1 MGRGG
6 CLARPARG
14 DPGAHGE
21 RITMLTSAYR
31 ERAFI
36 DGAWIATDDTVA
48 VRNPST
54 GELLGTVPRCGPA
67 ETRAAIAAAEA
78 ALPAWRA
85 RTASDRATIVRA
97 IGDTMIARTDELA
110 RVLTSE
116 QGKPL
121 DEARGEIAYAASFFT
136 WFAEEGKR
144 AYGDV
149 IPTDRLGLRLL
160 VQKEAVGVCAA
171 ITPWNFPSA
180 MLTRKAAPALAAGCT
195 IVVKPAEQ
203 TPFSALAIA
212 AIADEVGLPAGVLN
226 IVTGAADDAPAI
238 GQVLTTDPRVRKVSF
253 TGSTEVGKILMRQ
266 SSSTLKRL
274 SLELGGNAPFIVFDD
289 ADLDA
294 AVRGAMASKY
304 RNAGQ
309 TCVCANRFYVQD
321 AMYDRFATAFARA
334 TSQLRVGDGFEEG
347 VQVGP
352 LIDAAA
358 LAKVESHV
366 ADATARGART
376 LTGGTRDA
384 HGGTFYTPTVMVDV
398 PADALLAREETFG
411 PVAGLVRFHTDE
423 EAYRLANDTP
433 YGLAAYVYSRD
444 VGRLWRAAEA
454 LEYGMV
460 GANTGIFSTAVA
472 PFGGVKESGFGREG
486 SYYGLEEWLN
496 VKYLCLGL

>member
-1 MGRGG
+1 
-6 CLARPARG
+6 
-14 DPGAHGE
+14 
-21 RITMLTSAYR
+21 MLTSAYR

-54 GELLGTVPRCGPA
+54 GELLGSVPRCGPL

-160 VQKEAVGVCAA
+160 VQKEPVGVCAA
-171 ITPWNFPSA
+171 ITPWNFPAA

-195 IVVKPAEQ
+195 IVIKPAEQ

-238 GQVLTTDPRVRKVSF
+238 GEVLTTDPRVRKVSF

-289 ADLDA
+289 ADLEA

-321 AMYDRFATAFARA
+321 TMYDRFATAFARA
-334 TSQLRVGDGFEEG
+334 TAQLRVGDGFEEG

-384 HGGTFYTPTVMVDV
+384 RGGTFYTPTVMVDV
-398 PADALLAREETFG
+398 PSDALLAREETFG

-486 SYYGLEEWLN
+486 SYYGLDEWLN

>member
-1 MGRGG
+1 M
-6 CLARPARG
+6 
-14 DPGAHGE
+14 
-21 RITMLTSAYR
+21 
-31 ERAFI
+31 
-36 DGAWIATDDTVA
+36 
-48 VRNPST
+48 
-54 GELLGTVPRCGPA
+54 
-67 ETRAAIAAAEA
+67 
-78 ALPAWRA
+78 
-85 RTASDRATIVRA
+85 
-97 IGDTMIARTDELA
+97 
-110 RVLTSE
+110 
-116 QGKPL
+116 
-121 DEARGEIAYAASFFT
+121 
-136 WFAEEGKR
+136 
-144 AYGDV
+144 
-149 IPTDRLGLRLL
+149 
-160 VQKEAVGVCAA
+160 
-171 ITPWNFPSA
+171 
-180 MLTRKAAPALAAGCT
+180 
-195 IVVKPAEQ
+195 
-203 TPFSALAIA
+203 
-212 AIADEVGLPAGVLN
+212 LN

-334 TSQLRVGDGFEEG
+334 TSQLRVGDGFDEG

-454 LEYGMV
+454 LGLLVAEIIGPSGRV
-460 GANTGIFSTAVA
+460 LELPLELRPARLPPASLQVSKHEPKRNIEVDAARRWRACKGRQGLAHGALRRVRGEERRGRSKARPR
-472 PFGGVKESGFGREG
+472 PFHRARSRHAALA
-486 SYYGLEEWLN
+486 SSSSRP
-496 VKYLCLGL
+496 CSP

>member
-1 MGRGG
+1 
-6 CLARPARG
+6 
-14 DPGAHGE
+14 
-21 RITMLTSAYR
+21 
-31 ERAFI
+31 
-36 DGAWIATDDTVA
+36 
-48 VRNPST
+48 
-54 GELLGTVPRCGPA
+54 
-67 ETRAAIAAAEA
+67 
-78 ALPAWRA
+78 
-85 RTASDRATIVRA
+85 
-97 IGDTMIARTDELA
+97 
-110 RVLTSE
+110 
-116 QGKPL
+116 
-121 DEARGEIAYAASFFT
+121 
-136 WFAEEGKR
+136 
-144 AYGDV
+144 
-149 IPTDRLGLRLL
+149 
-160 VQKEAVGVCAA
+160 
-171 ITPWNFPSA
+171 
-180 MLTRKAAPALAAGCT
+180 
-195 IVVKPAEQ
+195 
-203 TPFSALAIA
+203 
-212 AIADEVGLPAGVLN
+212 
-226 IVTGAADDAPAI
+226 
-238 GQVLTTDPRVRKVSF
+238 
-253 TGSTEVGKILMRQ
+253 
-266 SSSTLKRL
+266 
-274 SLELGGNAPFIVFDD
+274 
-289 ADLDA
+289 
-294 AVRGAMASKY
+294 MASKY

>member
-1 MGRGG
+1 MEGR
-6 CLARPARG
+6 RPADR
-14 DPGAHGE
+14 ASSQ
-21 RITMLTSAYR
+21 RTANFRRMLTSAYR

-36 DGAWIATDDTVA
+36 DGAWISTAENVA
-48 VRNPST
+48 VHNPST
-54 GELLGTVPRCGPA
+54 GELLGTVPRCGPEQA
-67 ETRAAIAAAEA
+67 RAAIDAAAA
-78 ALPAWRA
+78 AFPAWRA
-85 RTASDRATIVRA
+85 RTAADRGAIVRA
-97 IGDTMIARTDELA
+97 IGDTMLARTDELA

-149 IPTDRLGLRLL
+149 IPTDRLGLRLV
-160 VQKEAVGVCAA
+160 VQKEPVGVCAA
-171 ITPWNFPSA
+171 ITPWNFPAA

-212 AIADEVGLPAGVLN
+212 AIADEVGLPPGVLN
-226 IVTGAADDAPAI
+226 IVTGAAEDAAPI
-238 GQVLTTDPRVRKVSF
+238 GEVLTTDPRVRKVSF

-289 ADLDA
+289 ADLEA
-294 AVRGAMASKY
+294 AVQGAIASKY

-309 TCVCANRFYVQD
+309 TCVCPNRFYVQD
-321 AMYDRFATAFARA
+321 GLYDRFAAAFARA
-334 TSQLRVGDGFEEG
+334 SSQLRVGDGFEDG
-347 VQVGP
+347 AQIGP
-352 LIDAAA
+352 LIDTAA
-358 LAKVESHV
+358 LAKVEAHV
-366 ADATARGART
+366 ADAKARGART
-376 LTGGTRDA
+376 LIGGTRDA
-384 HGGTFYTPTVMVDV
+384 HGGTFYSPTVLVDV

-411 PVAGLVRFHTDE
+411 PVAGLVRFHSDE
-423 EAYRLANDTP
+423 EVYALANATP
-433 YGLAAYVYSRD
+433 FGLAAYIYTRD
-444 VGRLWRAAEA
+444 VGRLWRATEA
-454 LEYGMV
+454 LEFGMV